1 MGSAGRAR
9 EKVEIRDRM
18 DEDGYRARKGGRDA
32 PKHLLAKSLL
42 HVPPVLVVEAGILLL
57 QSREEE

>member
-1 MGSAGRAR
+1 MKMGIERGR
-9 EKVEIRDRM
+9 EE
-18 DEDGYRARKGGRDA
+18 GRDA